1 MRVVDMHCDTIAALY
16 QDHRAGGTV
25 SVLENNLM
33 LDLKKMQAGDYGLQN
48 FALFTNLASIDE
60 PPFEYCMKLLDTF
73 YTELEAQLRG
83 YRGEPAAG
91 KDVRSAGH

>member
-33 LDLKKMQAGDYGLQN
+33 LDLK
-48 FALFTNLASIDE
+48 
-60 PPFEYCMKLLDTF
+60 
-73 YTELEAQLRG
+73 
-83 YRGEPAAG
+83 
-91 KDVRSAGH
+91 